1 MDDRTSTSYI
11 FFLRSNPISWSSKK
25 QRVVARSSTEAK
37 YRSLASAASETVWL
51 ISLFNEQRL
60 FINASLALL
69 CDNLGA
75 INLSFNPIQHSRMK
89 HIQIDLHFIRDLVSK
104 MILNVHHV
112 NTADQLANLLT
123 KPLSQ
128 QRLDSL
134 RNNIGLV
141 NGSSILRGHIRE
153 VI

>member
-1 MDDRTSTSYI
+1 MDDRTYI

-104 MILNVHHV
+104 KILNVHHV

>member
-1 MDDRTSTSYI
+1 MDDRTYI

>member
-104 MILNVHHV
+104 KILNVHHV

>member
-1 MDDRTSTSYI
+1 MDDRTYI

-104 MILNVHHV
+104 KILNVHHV

-134 RNNIGLV
+134 GNNIGLV

>member
-11 FFLRSNPISWSSKK
+11 CFLRSNPISWSSKK

-60 FINASLALL
+60 FINASPALL

-75 INLSFNPIQHSRMK
+75 T
-89 HIQIDLHFIRDLVSK
+89 
-104 MILNVHHV
+104 ILALIPFS
-112 NTADQLANLLT
+112 TQ
-123 KPLSQ
+123 
-128 QRLDSL
+128 
-134 RNNIGLV
+134 
-141 NGSSILRGHIRE
+141 E
-153 VI
+153 

>member
-1 MDDRTSTSYI
+1 MNKD
-11 FFLRSNPISWSSKK
+11 FLSI
-25 QRVVARSSTEAK
+25 
-37 YRSLASAASETVWL
+37 ASP
-51 ISLFNEQRL
+51 
-60 FINASLALL
+60 ALL

-75 INLSFNPIQHSRMK
+75 ATNLSFNPIQHSRMK

-104 MILNVHHV
+104 KILNVHHV